1 MSGVTLIGRRL
12 ADVGREFV
20 YQGESEACEGCP
32 YRQQCLNLTEGRRY
46 RITGVRDGGQVLE
59 CAVHDGGVRA
69 VEVTPS
75 PIPANVASRNAYAG
89 SKSSLPG
96 TCPHTDCPSHEYCV
110 PEGANMEDSYRI
122 QSVHGEPPHEHCAL
136 DRDLTLVEFAPPE
149 E

>member
-12 ADVGREFV
+12 AEVGREFV
-20 YQGESEACEGCP
+20 YEGESRACEGCP

-69 VEVTPS
+69 VEVTPA
-75 PIPANVASRNAYAG
+75 PVTANVASQNAYAG

-96 TCPHTDCPSHEYCV
+96 PCPHTECPSHEYCV
-110 PEGANMEDSYRI
+110 PEGTNMEDSYRI
-122 QSVHGEPPHEHCAL
+122 QSVHGEPPHDHCAL